1 MPQCTLRALIF
12 EKAALASEHEFHRW
26 TTEKAGAAGLEIV
39 ALDEPLSEQSLC
51 LCLHRISCGKKAI
64 VPCECL
70 VIVTGN
76 EEWEY
81 CKDHSIAALPYV
93 PVGSN
98 WEQSFFGAWMVAEG
112 FDEVDFDFL
121 NKCYQRAHNLP
132 WTILTTERCIVRE
145 LSTDDMD
152 ALFSLYEQPGV
163 TDYMEGL
170 FPREQELDYQRAY
183 IANMYRIHG
192 YGMWLVTKRD
202 TGEVIGRAGLEHRE
216 YENHPEDGCELE
228 LGYVIAPAHQRRG
241 YAEEVCRAIISY
253 ARENLSY
260 DRINCLIEQGNE
272 ASVCLARKL
281 GFSYM
286 ESLCPDGKLM
296 ERYVL
301 FVACA

>member
-1 MPQCTLRALIF
+1 MPQCNLRALIF
-12 EKAALASEHEFHRW
+12 EKAALASEHEFNRW
-26 TTEKAGAAGLEIV
+26 TTEEAEAAGLEIL
-39 ALDEPLSEQSLC
+39 ALEEPLSEQNLH
-51 LCLHRISCGKKAI
+51 LCLHRISCGENAI
-64 VPCECL
+64 APCECL
-70 VIVTGN
+70 VIVTGG

-93 PVGSN
+93 PVGGHR
-98 WEQSFFGAWMVAEG
+98 EQSFFGAWMVAEG

-183 IANMYRIHG
+183 IAHMYRIYG

-216 YENHPEDGCELE
+216 YENHPEDGYELE
-228 LGYVIAPAHQRRG
+228 LGYVIAPAYQRRG
-241 YAEEVCRAIISY
+241 YAEEVCRAILSY
-253 ARENLSY
+253 AREHLSY
-260 DRINCLIEQGNE
+260 DRINCLIGQGNE
-272 ASVCLARKL
+272 ASVCLAQKL

-286 ESLCPDGKLM
+286 ESLYPDGKRM
-296 ERYVL
+296 DRYVL